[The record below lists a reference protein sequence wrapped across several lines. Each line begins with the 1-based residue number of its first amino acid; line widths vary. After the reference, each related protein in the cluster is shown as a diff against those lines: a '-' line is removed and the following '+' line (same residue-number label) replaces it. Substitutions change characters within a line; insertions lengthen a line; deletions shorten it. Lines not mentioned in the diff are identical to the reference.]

1 MYYAEKRTK
10 NITHLMGTNDDW
22 MASKYYTMI
31 KKLNGMAMKIKCNE
45 IIHESNVVEIILESA
60 GGYV

>member
-1 MYYAEKRTK
+1 
-10 NITHLMGTNDDW
+10 

>member
-1 MYYAEKRTK
+1 
-10 NITHLMGTNDDW
+10 

-31 KKLNGMAMKIKCNE
+31 KKLNGMAMKIKFNE